1 MVAVAIATVVVVGLA
16 ATPGRAGPSDRSSQR
31 ATHKT
36 YTAHG
41 HIEIGHTGWP
51 CLGLAESCHNVT
63 HGQFRS
69 TCRIE
74 KVFPNGTQ
82 GFDAHVFEIP
92 KAFQAPGSKITL
104 RGVAAAGI
112 SDVDVDLFFF
122 QPYLSAGPGGIQE
135 APCRISGGSHEE
147 GDEVDVDLLWGTR
160 WVIAQLAGIGL
171 ASDIDVT
178 MELTT
183 PIRSG
188 THRD

>member
-1 MVAVAIATVVVVGLA
+1 
-16 ATPGRAGPSDRSSQR
+16 
-31 ATHKT
+31 
-36 YTAHG
+36 
-41 HIEIGHTGWP
+41 
-51 CLGLAESCHNVT
+51 LGLAETCHNVT

-69 TCRIE
+69 TCRID

-112 SDVDVDLFFF
+112 SDVDVNLFFF
-122 QPYLSAGPGGIQE
+122 EPYPSEGVGGIQQT
-135 APCRISGGSHEE
+135 PCEINGGSSEE
-147 GDEVDVDLLWGTR
+147 GDEVDVDIPRGTR
-160 WVIAQLAGIGL
+160 WVIAQHAPTDTFAL

-183 PIRSG
+183 PIRSR
-188 THRD
+188 THRG